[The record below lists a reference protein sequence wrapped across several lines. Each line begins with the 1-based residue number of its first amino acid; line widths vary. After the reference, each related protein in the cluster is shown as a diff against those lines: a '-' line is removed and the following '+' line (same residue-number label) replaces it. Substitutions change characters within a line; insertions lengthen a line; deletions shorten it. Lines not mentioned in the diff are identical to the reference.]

1 MNMYSQS
8 LPPGERQPLTVV
20 LLSIIPGL
28 GQFYVGDKRKGILFL
43 DVALINYVLLSV
55 VIFGQAIASSIDA
68 LAHSYRFEPNRELV
82 SLIQNAHFG
91 SPASMFL
98 IAAMLAFIWY
108 AACDAY
114 DRAFGAKRK
123 QIYGDSILDLSEA
136 TSGSYVGHIAIM
148 LSCLLLAALF
158 VREPYYPRQITEI
171 EFEMD
176 NSAPAA
182 KKPPVTKIASKRNT
196 EDVSKRRLEPP
207 RVAHQSA
214 SASAPAT
221 HPAAPAPHPVAPA
234 VSRVVPAPPT
244 PPPTAAVAKTQV
256 LPAPAAG
263 LTRIAAA
270 PPAPIAPP
278 RASGMALPS
287 PVLQSAAR
295 TGATAVPLPPVPVA
309 TTAAASFAPGPQAIS
324 WLSKSEPAPGTGP
337 MPARQAGTSGMHAP
351 TPVAVASGGQSG
363 TSSVPNVVAVKTKS
377 TGLGNGDSVAAP
389 TPVRSSYTGT
399 GKGVSEP
406 FAVGPGMKI
415 GRGNGSD
422 DETNRGNPA
431 KDSARNGAPSTG
443 TRAEVDFG
451 AYMANLQRVIKR
463 HWFPPKDTASKR
475 IVVCFKVS
483 VDGRMSDLHLVR
495 GCGIQLADNA
505 ALRAVQDASPYF
517 AHLPQ
522 GAPESVDIEFT
533 FDYNVF
539 NR

>member
-1 MNMYSQS
+1 MNMYSHS
-8 LPPGERQPLTVV
+8 LPHGERQPLTAV

-55 VIFGQAIASSIDA
+55 VIFGQAIASSIDT

-136 TSGSYVGHIAIM
+136 TSGSYVGHIAVM

-158 VREPYYPRQITEI
+158 VRAPHYPRQITEI

-176 NSAPAA
+176 NSAPAV
-182 KKPPVTKIASKRNT
+182 KKPPITKIVSKRNT
-196 EDVSKRRLEPP
+196 DDVSKRRPEPP

-214 SASAPAT
+214 SAAAPEP
-221 HPAAPAPHPVAPA
+221 HPVVPAPHPVAPA
-234 VSRVVPAPPT
+234 VSHMVPALPAPPPVAIAPKPLLTPMSPAGFTKVAAT
-244 PPPTAAVAKTQV
+244 PPIPV
-256 LPAPAAG
+256 
-263 LTRIAAA
+263 
-270 PPAPIAPP
+270 APP
-278 RASGMALPS
+278 RASSMTQPS
-287 PVLQSAAR
+287 PIMQPAAR
-295 TGATAVPLPPVPVA
+295 TGATAVPLPPVPGAIAAVA
-309 TTAAASFAPGPQAIS
+309 RFAPGPQAVS

-337 MPARQAGTSGMHAP
+337 MPVEQAGTNGMHGP
-351 TPVAVASGGQSG
+351 TPVAVASGAESG
-363 TSSVPNVVAVKTKS
+363 TTGAPKVVAVKTKS
-377 TGLGNGDSVAAP
+377 AGFGNGDSFAP
-389 TPVRSSYTGT
+389 PAPVRSSSMGT

-406 FAVGPGMKI
+406 FAVGPSMKI
-415 GRGNGSD
+415 GRGSGSD
-422 DETNRGNPA
+422 DESNKGNPA
-431 KDSARNGAPSTG
+431 RDSLRNGAPGAG

-451 AYMANLQRVIKR
+451 AYMAHLQRLIKR
-463 HWFPPKDTASKR
+463 HWFPPSDTASKK

-483 VDGRMSDLHLVR
+483 LDGTMSDLHLVR
-495 GCGIQLADNA
+495 GCGIQRADNA
-505 ALRAVQDASPYF
+505 ALRAVQDASASF

-522 GAPESVDIEFT
+522 GSPESVDIEFT

-539 NR
+539 TR